1 MTDIPQ
7 RTSDGVVA
15 TIWTI
20 YYSPR
25 DYPGLFVLRGHD
37 IRAGGHPVPR
47 AECVTAA
54 TLDEIRAHLPE
65 HCAQLSRDPEDDPV
79 IVESWI

>member
-1 MTDIPQ
+1 MTDSAQ
-7 RTSDGVVA
+7 RTSDGVVV

-37 IRAGGHPVPR
+37 ILAGRTQPR
-47 AECVTAA
+47 SECFTAT
-54 TLDEIRAHLPE
+54 TLDEIRDRLPPYSV
-65 HCAQLSRDPEDDPV
+65 QLSRDPHDDPV
-79 IVESWI
+79 IVEIWI